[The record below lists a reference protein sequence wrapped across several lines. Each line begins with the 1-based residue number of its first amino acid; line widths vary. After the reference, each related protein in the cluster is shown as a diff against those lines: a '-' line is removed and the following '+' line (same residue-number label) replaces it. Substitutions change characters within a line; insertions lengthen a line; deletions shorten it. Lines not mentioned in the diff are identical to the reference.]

1 MSLATVQLMSIM
13 NEAKIVH
20 GRELFPYIPP
30 KLLDQMAKG
39 LVKAGMFESEEE
51 AMVNLKSDSG
61 RLSIASS
68 DVFNSVMQHEIE
80 NYDKDLDLMILRSEA
95 IVETYN
101 KVVEMK
107 FKDAAETFQH
117 KMAKWAQTHT
127 GEGFEN
133 TADKPLINAL
143 EIAAGNLAQYAELPG
158 IDVDE
163 LKKTMIQGS
172 VYTSDDPEKIKR
184 HIQMRINYN
193 KTIIRMF
200 QEMLK
205 QNYQILGFSKDE
217 ALLLSQQMVSDN
229 KEERSESIKTLKAAI
244 LANKKKF
251 DRGNGFIDLRSIG
264 AGVIFGTSKETGLD
278 KFMSIDRMIQTSM
291 RYDCILFG
299 HGDSDPENTREIKNQ
314 IIDIEDKKAKLEK
327 ETHEKYDDLI
337 EKIHK
342 EMEASYTRIAE
353 KYPDKTKYIKAN
365 IDDLEKIYT
374 EDIERF
380 RTRAKKIDE
389 YRGVLYKRMRDNT
402 MSFQDGKISK
412 DEWMKNKD
420 KLDKL
425 ADKAAEKY
433 DLCTK
438 TANALI
444 HQFVKKQD
452 ELLDDYNKRGSLMDR
467 YYEKKYASKAPGL
480 SQFSEKLDQ
489 LDNELEKLRNEYMQA
504 IEQGK
509 ASGAKFRWIIQ
520 PVSTEKAGPFTDMND
535 LVRQAIKEGYKK
547 IMIVS
552 CNPGHHELDP
562 DIKKTKGVIINHSMN
577 TLLAESVMSPMDDY
591 DYDPFDP
598 LDEASQ
604 TLFETEQ
611 HLVQVCNES
620 GIDYWDDNLLNEA
633 ATMFEQDVERLN
645 EEGIGRKVWTTVKE
659 LIKKAIGFLA
669 KIIKGIIS
677 FFRGIIEK
685 IKAFFAKIFGKSSKI
700 EKPLRKEFKTAFIIV
715 EAASVR
721 NVSIKNWDDLQKNA
735 LESCNKIADKIN
747 KLERQQTELLKKTE
761 QFAEQQE
768 RKAPQNENAY
778 TSYTIEMLKRL
789 AGI

>member
-30 KLLDQMAKG
+30 KLLDQIAKG
-39 LVKAGMFESEEE
+39 LVQAGMYKTEDD
-51 AMVNLKSDSG
+51 AMAVLKSDEG
-61 RLSIASS
+61 RISISTN
-68 DVFNSVMQHEIE
+68 DVFNSIIQREIE
-80 NYDKDLDLMILRSEA
+80 KYDKDLDLMILRSET

-107 FKDAAETFQH
+107 FDEAAKTYMQ
-117 KMAKWAQTHT
+117 KMAKFSEELEEDPT
-127 GEGFEN
+127 
-133 TADKPLINAL
+133 TAIDKPLISSL
-143 EIAAGNLAQYAELPG
+143 EVAAGTLAQYAAIPG
-158 IDVDE
+158 IDLDE
-163 LKKTMIQGS
+163 LKRTIIQGS

-217 ALLLSQQMVSDN
+217 ALLLSQQLASDN
-229 KEERSESIKTLKAAI
+229 QEERSESVKTIKAAI

-251 DRGNGFIDLRSIG
+251 DRGNGFIDLRSVG
-264 AGVIFGTSKETGLD
+264 AGVIFGTTKETGLD

-299 HGDSDPENTREIKNQ
+299 HGASGSRRSQEYFEKLENEKDKKIKAEREFREKYSNQARDVRESMKDLYNRIEEKYPQYMKYFKSDYGKINKQINIEVNRLQERTKKMSEFIDVLFKRQDDLFQQNLPADEFEKKFSKIEKLIDEISEKRERTYKVVDSYISKLVQREMDRAKIDNKTLSDRYFEKKHSGTSPEMVKLGQEIEKMDEQIDQYSREYQK
-314 IIDIEDKKAKLEK
+314 IIIEDKE
-327 ETHEKYDDLI
+327 
-337 EKIHK
+337 
-342 EMEASYTRIAE
+342 
-353 KYPDKTKYIKAN
+353 
-365 IDDLEKIYT
+365 
-374 EDIERF
+374 
-380 RTRAKKIDE
+380 
-389 YRGVLYKRMRDNT
+389 
-402 MSFQDGKISK
+402 
-412 DEWMKNKD
+412 
-420 KLDKL
+420 
-425 ADKAAEKY
+425 
-433 DLCTK
+433 
-438 TANALI
+438 
-444 HQFVKKQD
+444 
-452 ELLDDYNKRGSLMDR
+452 
-467 YYEKKYASKAPGL
+467 
-480 SQFSEKLDQ
+480 
-489 LDNELEKLRNEYMQA
+489 
-504 IEQGK
+504 
-509 ASGAKFRWIIQ
+509 SGAEFRWTIQ

-577 TLLAESVMSPMDDY
+577 TLLAESVMSPMDGY

-611 HLVQVCNES
+611 HLVKVCNES
-620 GIDYWDDNLLNEA
+620 GIDYWDDDILNEA

-721 NVSIKNWDDLQKNA
+721 NVSIKNWDDLQKSA
-735 LESCNKIADKIN
+735 LESCDKIADKIN

-768 RKAPQNENAY
+768 RKVPQNENVY